1 MAWLQLQIIV
11 ENIWGQN
18 QFLICLQRFRM
29 FMLGFDYD
37 AVSLAGMYNH
47 ACLVVQVG
55 DSEESFCVCQ
65 DEELFVRS
73 FCASLPCSE

>member
-1 MAWLQLQIIV
+1 MGVGKISFPLL
-11 ENIWGQN
+11 GQ
-18 QFLICLQRFRM
+18 QFGLVTDRCWKYLGSKPISDLSARLQRFRM

-55 DSEESFCVCQ
+55 DSEESFCV
-65 DEELFVRS
+65 VPR
-73 FCASLPCSE
+73 